1 MMTPIAPVKTYVAV
15 LSGLIVLTVLTVAVS
30 FFPLAEEWHVT
41 SGLVIA
47 VIKATLVVLFFM
59 HAIHSPRVT
68 WCVIVIS
75 IVFVSILFS
84 LTLADVT
91 TRSLVPFMPGH

>member
-1 MMTPIAPVKTYVAV
+1 MATPITSAKTYVAV
-15 LSGLIVLTVLTVAVS
+15 LAVLCVLTVLTVTLSFVS
-30 FFPLAEEWHVT
+30 LPEELHIT
-41 SGLVIA
+41 GGLVIA
-47 VIKATLVVLFFM
+47 AAKASLVVLFFM

-75 IVFVSILFS
+75 ILFLIILFS
-84 LTLADVT
+84 LTLAEVG